1 MSRIIRIIS
10 ALVLTAACLTTSAA
24 MRPSFKI
31 SLDSAHLLMG
41 NQIGLK
47 LTVTQSDATPGIVK
61 APIDSLMP
69 IELVAKDSLPQL
81 AAESSGEGKYV
92 FTALYKLQ
100 AFDSGDYR
108 IPPFVYVAG
117 RDTVFSNSA
126 FLKVIPVDVSEM
138 TDIDPAEG
146 AGSFKA
152 KWYDWMPD
160 FLTDYW
166 YFILL
171 GIVII
176 AGGICTYLILSK
188 KVAVNIL
195 PKKKERPPYL
205 VAMDKLEKLKAKHLW
220 EQGFEKPFYTELTEI
235 LREYLDRRFG
245 INAMEMTSS
254 QILRAL
260 KERGDSQMPNEL
272 MQQVL
277 EIADYV
283 KFARVQ
289 PLREDNIRSFDAA
302 VKFVEDTKPV
312 EQPET
317 DENGN
322 PAAKQQ
328 VTAVNKPKMTDKQK
342 A

>member
-1 MSRIIRIIS
+1 MSRFFRIIT
-10 ALVLTAACLTTSAA
+10 AFIFTAACLAVSGASK
-24 MRPSFKI
+24 PSFKI
-31 SLDSAHLLMG
+31 SLDSAHVLMG
-41 NQIGLK
+41 NLTGLK
-47 LTVTQSDATPGIVK
+47 LTVIQAGDTPGRVI

-69 IELVAKDSLPQL
+69 IELVSKDSLPEL
-81 AAESSGEGKYV
+81 VPESFGEGKHV
-92 FTALYKLQ
+92 FTALYKIQ

-108 IPPFVYVAG
+108 IPPFIYVTG
-117 RDTVFSNSA
+117 RDTVLSNSA
-126 FLKVIPVDVSEM
+126 FLKVVPVDVSEM
-138 TDIDPAEG
+138 TDINPTEG
-146 AGSFKA
+146 AGRFKA
-152 KWYDWMPD
+152 KWFDWMPD
-160 FLTDYW
+160 FITDYW

-171 GIVII
+171 GIVIV
-176 AGGICTYLILSK
+176 AGGICTYLILSR

-205 VAMDKLEKLKAKHLW
+205 VAMDKLDKLKAKHLW

-254 QILRAL
+254 QIMRAL
-260 KERGDSQMPNEL
+260 NDRGDLQMSKDL
-272 MQQVL
+272 MHQVL

-289 PLREDNIRSFDAA
+289 PLREDNIKSFDAA

-312 EQPET
+312 EPTEADGKSDGKST
-317 DENGN
+317 LSYDTKSE
-322 PAAKQQ
+322 
-328 VTAVNKPKMTDKQK
+328 MTDKTK

>member
-1 MSRIIRIIS
+1 MSKLSRILT
-10 ALVLTAACLTTSAA
+10 ALVFSAVCFAASAA
-24 MRPSFKI
+24 PKPSFKI
-31 SLDSAHLLMG
+31 SLDSAHVLMG
-41 NQIGLK
+41 NLVGLK
-47 LTVTQSDATPGIVK
+47 LEVIQAAENPGQVI
-61 APIDSLMP
+61 APVDSLAP
-69 IELVAKDSLPQL
+69 IELVAKDSLPEL
-81 AAESSGEGKYV
+81 VSESSGEGKRI

-100 AFDSGDYR
+100 AFDSGDYK
-108 IPPFVYVAG
+108 IPPFIYILG
-117 RDTVFSNSA
+117 KDTVLSNSA

-138 TDIDPAEG
+138 KDINPAEG
-146 AGSFKA
+146 AGSFKS
-152 KWYDWMPD
+152 KWFDWMPD
-160 FLTDYW
+160 FITDYW

-205 VAMDKLEKLKAKHLW
+205 VAMDKLGKLKEKHLW

-245 INAMEMTSS
+245 INAMEMTSR
-254 QILRAL
+254 QIMQAL
-260 KERGDSQMPNEL
+260 NSRSDSQMPKEL

-289 PLREDNIRSFDAA
+289 PLREDNIKSFDAA
-302 VKFVEDTKPV
+302 VKFVEDTKPA
-312 EQPET
+312 EPTEADGKT
-317 DENGN
+317 SANSKLPD
-322 PAAKQQ
+322 
-328 VTAVNKPKMTDKQK
+328 DKQSVK
-342 A
+342 KDNTKI